1 MTWSKSSTNRLA
13 LLLIGAALAGGGC
26 ASHTRPA
33 PPPPIH
39 GYVRLDV
46 LTRLHPGWSGVSRY
60 DAALGRLEA
69 AARSL
74 PPPDRPDQKIA
85 TLSALSPVTEGVGKA
100 LPTGDM
106 NATAIRLRTV
116 QQSLMDGLRSRRE
129 MARAD
134 QIHSREAVW
143 RRQARQQFPT
153 LVETAASEPDLEL
166 QLLQANVEALTR
178 TLDGWKQSLPPA
190 PKREALRVKVE
201 ADRARL
207 QALIAERL
215 AARDAIQA
223 QQKAEALRRRQARL
237 AYVQAQ
243 EDTLAAR
250 LRADDER
257 ILADQQARLARQR
270 TALLAALARPSSVS
284 VPFVG
289 DAGVK
294 TLPQGRGAAQA
305 ALSQASLTE
314 AETRLSAQRARWV
327 RYLYDDTQAAAR
339 DAADQHRW
347 DVTFGPPRPGDRD
360 LTQALAQAMAGG
372 VWRL

>member
-1 MTWSKSSTNRLA
+1 MWSKSSTSKVA
-13 LLLIGAALAGGGC
+13 LFLVGAALAGGGC
-26 ASHTRPA
+26 ASHTQPV
-33 PPPPIH
+33 PPPPIR
-39 GYVRLDV
+39 GYVNLDA
-46 LTRLHPGWSGVSRY
+46 LTRFHPGWSGVSQY
-60 DAALGRLEA
+60 DAALRRLEA

-85 TLSALSPVTEGVGKA
+85 TLPAWPPAVNQAGDLFPVADVKA
-100 LPTGDM
+100 
-106 NATAIRLRTV
+106 AAVRLTSV
-116 QQSLMDGLRSRRE
+116 QRSLIDGLRSRRE

-134 QIHSREAVW
+134 QLHSREAVW
-143 RRQARQQFPT
+143 QREARQQFPA

-166 QLLQANVEALTR
+166 QLLQTNVEALTQ
-178 TLDGWKQSLPPA
+178 TLDGWKQSVPPA

-207 QALIAERL
+207 QTLVSERL
-215 AARDAIQA
+215 AARDAAQA
-223 QQKAEALRRRQARL
+223 QQRVEALRRRQARI

-243 EDTLAAR
+243 GNELTAR

-257 ILADQQARLARQR
+257 ILADQQSRLARQR
-270 TALLAALARPSSVS
+270 AALLAALAQPSPVS
-284 VPFVG
+284 VPIAG
-289 DAGVK
+289 DAGTK
-294 TLPQGRGAAQA
+294 ALPRGPGTVQA

-347 DVTFGPPRPGDRD
+347 DVTFGLPRPGDRD
-360 LTQALAQAMAGG
+360 LTQALAQAMRAG